1 VAWAKTGS
9 DPAGSA
15 GSQFFIGTGSNITS
29 LPKEYGYLGT
39 VKSGLDVAK
48 QIMGY
53 APATGDGAP
62 TQQIQMT
69 KVTITES

>member
-1 VAWAKTGS
+1 
-9 DPAGSA
+9 
-15 GSQFFIGTGSNITS
+15 
-29 LPKEYGYLGT
+29 LPQEYGYIGKVT
-39 VKSGLDVAK
+39 SGLDVAK

-53 APATGDGAP
+53 APATGDGTP